1 MNKYIFE
8 NKITKRIY
16 LEVFYKSN
24 IQTIFK

>member
-8 NKITKRIY
+8 NKITKRNN
-16 LEVFYKSN
+16 LEVFYKSQ